1 MAGEEALKPKV
12 GDSLL
17 SSMAVSLLS
26 SIAAAASSKLPL
38 QHQSLLRLLRRAL
51 LLLLHALLTLLFLLL
66 PPVNPK
72 PPAPI
77 PRASPAAARA
87 LSHVLAV
94 VARVPVASRK
104 YEAVRSLAERLLDD
118 NLRFS
123 CVGGGGAV
131 LGELNR
137 AALSDAFART
147 LRRLDAAAAAAA
159 AAGGDGGVE
168 MVVGAVKSRLRRW
181 WWSAAAMEGEEEYE
195 AVGRPAEK
203 LAAEMLWLGQKMS
216 ECGAAG
222 EAVALW
228 GAASALAR
236 RSLAVEPRL
245 QAALLRVSVFLFKHA
260 NSKQFEEGKQG
271 EEEKE
276 RIIADGRLAML
287 MSWLPLLCQASNG
300 TDSPVLS
307 SREKEEMVRVL
318 EELIE
323 KLSWEQQEEVLALW
337 LHHFA
342 SFPDSDWPNL
352 EASYTRWY
360 AEARKLLLKYSP

>member
-1 MAGEEALKPKV
+1 MLSKEAL
-12 GDSLL
+12 
-17 SSMAVSLLS
+17 
-26 SIAAAASSKLPL
+26 
-38 QHQSLLRLLRRAL
+38 
-51 LLLLHALLTLLFLLL
+51 
-66 PPVNPK
+66 
-72 PPAPI
+72 
-77 PRASPAAARA
+77 
-87 LSHVLAV
+87 
-94 VARVPVASRK
+94 
-104 YEAVRSLAERLLDD
+104 
-118 NLRFS
+118 
-123 CVGGGGAV
+123 
-131 LGELNR
+131 
-137 AALSDAFART
+137 
-147 LRRLDAAAAAAA
+147 
-159 AAGGDGGVE
+159 
-168 MVVGAVKSRLRRW
+168 
-181 WWSAAAMEGEEEYE
+181 
-195 AVGRPAEK
+195 EK
-203 LAAEMLWLGQKMS
+203 LNDCSYNNMKMACWIYYWNKPFS
-216 ECGAAG
+216 
-222 EAVALW
+222 
-228 GAASALAR
+228 SA
-236 RSLAVEPRL
+236 
-245 QAALLRVSVFLFKHA
+245 VFLFKHA

>member
-1 MAGEEALKPKV
+1 MAGEEALKPKL

-38 QHQSLLRLLRRAL
+38 QHQP
-51 LLLLHALLTLLFLLL
+51 LL
-66 PPVNPK
+66 PPGPD
-72 PPAPI
+72 PPRL
-77 PRASPAAARA
+77 PRGRAR

-159 AAGGDGGVE
+159 ASAAAAGGGDGGVE

-181 WWSAAAMEGEEEYE
+181 WWSAAAAAMEGEEEYE
-195 AVGRPAEK
+195 AVGRSAEK

-287 MSWLPLLCQASNG
+287 TSWLPLLCQASNG

-307 SREKEEMVRVL
+307 RREKEEMVRVL

-360 AEARKLLLKYSP
+360 AESRKLLLKYSP